1 MTVKSKK
8 RRLKRAHAHQA
19 FCKGKTQFFGQLEL
33 AGGKPLVP
41 WQKGVVIHS
50 LGELRNEFGTT
61 TGRFSNSDKKTVKL
75 PPLLKETFKD
85 FKPTHADTEFGT
97 IELTTVPIREFAVGE
112 VTPPSRAK
120 CPTCGFSQKVRK
132 NGTMSRHD
140 VYVGSDPRECEG
152 SGRNWNG

>member
-19 FCKGKTQFFGQLEL
+19 HCKGREQFHNAFAKASLREKEDAAL
-33 AGGKPLVP
+33 AGTVWKN
-41 WQKGVVIHS
+41 GVVIKS
-50 LGELRNEFGTT
+50 MRTPDLVIVDDL
-61 TGRFSNSDKKTVKL
+61 
-75 PPLLKETFKD
+75 KD
-85 FKPTHADTEFGT
+85 FQPTHAHTEFGT
-97 IELTTVPIREFAVGE
+97 IELTPPSRPERRPDPKLISTLE
-112 VTPPSRAK
+112 TPPSRAK
-120 CPTCGFSQKVRK
+120 CPSCGFSQKVRK

>member
-19 FCKGKTQFFGQLEL
+19 LAKGRDQFHNAFEKT
-33 AGGKPLVP
+33 
-41 WQKGVVIHS
+41 S
-50 LGELRNEFGTT
+50 LGTT
-61 TGRFSNSDKKTVKL
+61 TGRFSKKTVKL

-97 IELTTVPIREFAVGE
+97 IELTTAPIREFAVGE

-120 CPTCGFSQKVRK
+120 CPSCGFSQKVRK
-132 NGTMSRHD
+132 DGTMSRHD
-140 VYVGSDPRECEG
+140 VYLGSDPRECDG
-152 SGRNWNG
+152 TGKKWNSG

>member
-19 FCKGKTQFFGQLEL
+19 LAKGRDQFHNAFEKASLREKEDAVL
-33 AGGKPLVP
+33 SGKPLVP
-41 WQKGVVIHS
+41 WPKGVVIHS
-50 LGELRNEFGTT
+50 LGPMTDN
-61 TGRFSNSDKKTVKL
+61 
-75 PPLLKETFKD
+75 FKD

-97 IELTTVPIREFAVGE
+97 IELTTAPIREFAVGE

-120 CPTCGFSQKVRK
+120 CPSCGFSQKVRK

-152 SGRNWNG
+152 SGGNWNG